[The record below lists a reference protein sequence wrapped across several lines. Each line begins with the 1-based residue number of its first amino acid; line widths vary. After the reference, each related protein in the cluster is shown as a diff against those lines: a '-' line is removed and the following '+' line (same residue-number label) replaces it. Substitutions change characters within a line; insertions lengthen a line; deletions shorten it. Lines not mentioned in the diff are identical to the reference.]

1 MKAILAGQNGAV
13 LGQASTPVPKP
24 NEVLVRVRACG
35 LNRADLGM
43 AAGHRHGAHGGAG
56 TVLGMEWAG
65 EVVEIERVFARPTGR
80 GAVPAPSVA
89 PAAPAQ
95 CREDRPEKTLCASQR
110 LR

>member
-1 MKAILAGQNGAV
+1 LATIFARPDQLTITRRQKMKAILAGQDGAV

-56 TVLGMEWAG
+56 TVL
-65 EVVEIERVFARPTGR
+65 R
-80 GAVPAPSVA
+80 
-89 PAAPAQ
+89 
-95 CREDRPEKTLCASQR
+95 
-110 LR
+110 